1 MAAGPTAIYEQLAIL
16 LTLAAVSHL
25 FSKRFHQS
33 TLVGEIAIGVL
44 LAPSLLGGQFGI
56 FVFDPTFVQTFA
68 ALGAIF
74 LLFLIGLE
82 SDFREIY
89 TRKNFLVA
97 LGGVLLPLAFG
108 FLTAWFLAPPDT
120 TTIGANGTPFL
131 MALFVGATLTA
142 TSTAIAAVV
151 LLELGLMKDEIGRT
165 IIGAAVVD
173 DILGL
178 LVLSMVVGIAHG
190 GINAVGI
197 GLALSIVLVAGK
209 AVAFIAIGILVG
221 VYLFTPIVMRLQVE
235 GHKLGIKH
243 GGFIIALAIAFF
255 YSLIAESIG
264 LSAIIGA
271 FLAGTMFAPAPLKE
285 EFAEG
290 ARYLEAIFT
299 PIFFISLG
307 LNVYILAIWQ
317 TLPIFVFTL
326 VLIVVAMVTKMAG
339 CALAAWWQGMS
350 PVESLAVG
358 WGMTPR
364 GEVGLIVALTAFTS
378 GIIADGLFSV
388 IVLVIIVVSVVPAP
402 LFRQALKAVDTERKA
417 KGTLEAPAGAS
428 SESGPR

>member
-1 MAAGPTAIYEQLAIL
+1 MATGPTAIYEQLTIL

-33 TLVGEIAIGVL
+33 TLVGEIFLGVL
-44 LAPSLLGGQFGI
+44 LGPSLLGNLGLFQ
-56 FVFDPTFVQTFA
+56 FDPLFTQTFA

-82 SDFREIY
+82 SDFRDIY

-97 LGGVLLPLAFG
+97 LGGVLFPLGFG
-108 FLTAWFLAPPDT
+108 FLTAWFLAPVGLT
-120 TTIGANGTPFL
+120 TVGANGTPFL

-142 TSTAIAAVV
+142 TSTAIAAAV

-178 LVLSMVVGIAHG
+178 LVLSMVVGVAHG
-190 GINAVGI
+190 GID
-197 GLALSIVLVAGK
+197 ALGVVLVAAK
-209 AVAFIAIGILVG
+209 AIAFIVIGILVG
-221 VYLFTPIVMRLQVE
+221 VYLFSPVVVRLQVA
-235 GHKLGIKH
+235 GLKMGIKH

-290 ARYLEAIFT
+290 ARFLEAIFT

-307 LNVYILAIWQ
+307 LAVNIWAVWSTPAIF
-317 TLPIFVFTL
+317 LFTV
-326 VLIVVAMVTKMAG
+326 VLLVVAMVTKMAG
-339 CALAAWWQGMS
+339 CALAAWAQRMT

-364 GEVGLIVALTAFTS
+364 GEVGLIVALTALTS

-388 IVLVIIVVSVVPAP
+388 IVLVIVVVSVVPAP
-402 LFRQALKAVDTERKA
+402 LFRQALRAAEQERRHA
-417 KGTLEAPAGAS
+417 SPVPTQAP
-428 SESGPR
+428 

>member
-1 MAAGPTAIYEQLAIL
+1 MAVAPATYEQLSIL

-33 TLVGEIAIGVL
+33 TLVGEIFLGVL
-44 LAPSLLGGQFGI
+44 LAPTLLGQFGI
-56 FVFDPTFVQTFA
+56 FVFDQSFVETFA

-108 FLTAWFLAPPDT
+108 FLVAWFLAPPSSSV
-120 TTIGANGTPFL
+120 GASGTPFL

-142 TSTAIAAVV
+142 TSTAIAAAI
-151 LLELGLMKDEIGRT
+151 LLELGLMKDEIGHT

-178 LVLSMVVGIAHG
+178 LILSVVVGMAHG
-190 GINAVGI
+190 GLDAVGI
-197 GLALSIVLVAGK
+197 TLVAAK

-221 VYLFTPIVMRLQVE
+221 VYLFSPIVVRLQVE

-255 YSLIAESIG
+255 YSLVAESIG

-307 LNVYILAIWQ
+307 LAVNVLAVWEN
-317 TLPIFVFTL
+317 PEIFLFTIAL
-326 VLIVVAMVTKMAG
+326 LVVAMVTKMAG
-339 CALAAWWQGMS
+339 CALAAWGQRMTA
-350 PVESLAVG
+350 VESLAVG

-364 GEVGLIVALTAFTS
+364 GEVGLIVALTALTA
-378 GIIADGLFSV
+378 GIITDALFSV
-388 IVLVIIVVSVVPAP
+388 IVLVLVIVSVVPAP
-402 LFRQALKAVDTERKA
+402 LFRQALKAVDQERKA
-417 KGTLEAPAGAS
+417 RAAMNPPAAS
-428 SESGPR
+428 SEGSGAR

>member
-1 MAAGPTAIYEQLAIL
+1 MAAGPSAIYEQLSIL

-33 TLVGEIAIGVL
+33 TLVGEIFLGIL
-44 LAPSLLGGQFGI
+44 LAPSLLGGVFGV

-68 ALGAIF
+68 SLGAIF

-82 SDFREIY
+82 SDFRDIY

-97 LGGVLLPLAFG
+97 LGGVLLPLGFG
-108 FLTAWFLAPPDT
+108 FLAAWFLAPLDA
-120 TTIGANGTPFL
+120 TTIGANGQPFL

-151 LLELGLMKDEIGRT
+151 LLELGLMKDDIGRT

-178 LVLSMVVGIAHG
+178 LVLSIVVGIAHG
-190 GINAVGI
+190 GVDAV
-197 GLALSIVLVAGK
+197 AIVLVAAK

-221 VYLFTPIVMRLQVE
+221 VYLFTPIVVRLQVE
-235 GHKLGIKH
+235 GHRLGIRH

-255 YSLIAESIG
+255 YSLVAESIG

-317 TLPIFVFTL
+317 SLQMFVL
-326 VLIVVAMVTKMAG
+326 AVALIVVAMVTKMAG
-339 CALAAWWQGMS
+339 CALAAWWQGMT

-364 GEVGLIVALTAFTS
+364 GEVGLIVALTAYTS
-378 GIIADGLFSV
+378 GVIADGLFSV

-402 LFRQALKAVDTERKA
+402 LFRQALKAVDSERRAKA
-417 KGTLEAPAGAS
+417 APARSTAD
-428 SESGPR
+428 SGPH

>member
-1 MAAGPTAIYEQLAIL
+1 MAAGPTQIYEQLTIL

-33 TLVGEIAIGVL
+33 TLVGEIFLGVIL
-44 LAPSLLGGQFGI
+44 GQSLLGNLGI
-56 FVFDPTFVQTFA
+56 FQFDPVFIQTFA

-82 SDFREIY
+82 SDFRSIY

-97 LGGVLLPLAFG
+97 AGGVVFPLAFG
-108 FLTAWFLAPPDT
+108 FLTAWYLAPVDAT
-120 TTIGANGTPFL
+120 TVGANGTPFL

-142 TSTAIAAVV
+142 TSTAIAAAV

-178 LVLSMVVGIAHG
+178 LILSMVVGVAHG
-190 GINAVGI
+190 GIDALGI
-197 GLALSIVLVAGK
+197 MLVAAK
-209 AVAFIAIGILVG
+209 AVAFIVVGILVG
-221 VYLFTPIVMRLQVE
+221 VYLFSPIVVRLQVA
-235 GHKLGIKH
+235 GLKMGIKH

-255 YSLIAESIG
+255 YSLVAESIG

-290 ARYLEAIFT
+290 ARFLEAIFT

-307 LNVYILAIWQ
+307 LAVNVLAVWAS
-317 TLPIFVFTL
+317 PAIFLFTL
-326 VLIVVAMVTKMAG
+326 ALFIVAMVTKVAG
-339 CALAAWWQGMS
+339 CAITAWWQKMT

-364 GEVGLIVALTAFTS
+364 GEVGLIVALTALTS

-388 IVLVIIVVSVVPAP
+388 IVLVIVIVSVVPAP
-402 LFRQALKAVDTERKA
+402 LFRQALKGVELERQRR
-417 KGTLEAPAGAS
+417 APAATAS
-428 SESGPR
+428 SETP

>member
-108 FLTAWFLAPPDT
+108 FLTAWFLAPLDA
-120 TTIGANGTPFL
+120 TTIGANGSSFL

-151 LLELGLMKDEIGRT
+151 LMELGLMKDAIGRT

-173 DILGL
+173 DLLGL
-178 LVLSMVVGIAHG
+178 LILSVVVGIAHG
-190 GINAVGI
+190 SVDAI
-197 GLALSIVLVAGK
+197 GVVLVAGK

-221 VYLFTPIVMRLQVE
+221 VYLFTPVVVRLQVE

-255 YSLIAESIG
+255 YSLIAESVG

-317 TLPIFVFTL
+317 TVPIFVFTL

-378 GIIADGLFSV
+378 RIISDGLFSV

-402 LFRQALKAVDTERKA
+402 LFRQALKAVDAERKA
-417 KGTLEAPAGAS
+417 KGGVPAPGAAS
-428 SESGPR
+428 PDSGPR

>member
-1 MAAGPTAIYEQLAIL
+1 MATGATAIYEQLTVL

-33 TLVGEIAIGVL
+33 TLVGEIFLGILIGQ
-44 LAPSLLGGQFGI
+44 SFLGRFG
-56 FVFDPTFVQTFA
+56 FFQFDPTFIETFA
-68 ALGAIF
+68 GLGAIF

-82 SDFREIY
+82 SDFREVY

-97 LGGVLLPLAFG
+97 LGGVLFPFAFG
-108 FLTAWFLAPPDT
+108 FLTAWFLAPIGT
-120 TTIGANGTPFL
+120 TTVGTNGTPFL

-142 TSTAIAAVV
+142 TSTAIAAAV
-151 LLELGLMKDEIGRT
+151 LLELGLMKDEIGHT
-165 IIGAAVVD
+165 VIGAAVVD

-178 LVLSMVVGIAHG
+178 LILSMVVGVAHG
-190 GINAVGI
+190 NLDAVGV
-197 GLALSIVLVAGK
+197 GLVMAK
-209 AVAFIAIGILVG
+209 AIAFIVVGILVG
-221 VYLFTPIVMRLQVE
+221 VYLFSPIVVRLQVA
-235 GHKLGIKH
+235 GLKMGIKH

-255 YSLIAESIG
+255 YSLIAETIG

-290 ARYLEAIFT
+290 TRFLEAIFT

-307 LNVYILAIWQ
+307 LAVNVWAVWS
-317 TLPIFVFTL
+317 TPPIFLFTL
-326 VLIVVAMVTKMAG
+326 ALVVVAMVTKVAG
-339 CALAAWWQGMS
+339 CGVAAWGQKMS
-350 PVESLAVG
+350 AVESLAVG

-364 GEVGLIVALTAFTS
+364 GEVGLIVALTALTT

-388 IVLVIIVVSVVPAP
+388 IVIVIIVVSVVPAP
-402 LFRQALKAVDTERKA
+402 LFRQALKAAEQERRAKA
-417 KGTLEAPAGAS
+417 AKAET
-428 SESGPR
+428 R

>member
-1 MAAGPTAIYEQLAIL
+1 MATGPTAIYEQLSIL

-33 TLVGEIAIGVL
+33 TLVGEIFLGIL
-44 LAPSLLGGQFGI
+44 LAPSLLGGVFGV

-97 LGGVLLPLAFG
+97 LGGVLFPLAFG
-108 FLTAWFLAPPDT
+108 FLAAWFLTPLDST
-120 TTIGANGTPFL
+120 TLGPAGTPFL

-142 TSTAIAAVV
+142 TSTAIAASV
-151 LLELGLMKDEIGRT
+151 LLELGLMKDEIGKT

-178 LVLSMVVGIAHG
+178 LILSMVVGVAHG
-190 GINAVGI
+190 SIDAVGV
-197 GLALSIVLVAGK
+197 ALVAGK
-209 AVAFIAIGILVG
+209 ALAFIAIGILVG
-221 VYLFTPIVMRLQVE
+221 VYLFSPIVVRLQVE

-255 YSLIAESIG
+255 YSLVAESIG

-290 ARYLEAIFT
+290 ARFLEAIFT

-307 LNVYILAIWQ
+307 LNVSVLAIWQ
-317 TLPIFVFTL
+317 SQPIFVLTL
-326 VLIVVAMVTKMAG
+326 ALIVVALVTKVAG
-339 CALAAWWQGMS
+339 CAIAAWGQRMTA
-350 PVESLAVG
+350 VESLAIG

-388 IVLVIIVVSVVPAP
+388 IVLVIVVVSVVPAP
-402 LFRQALKAVDTERKA
+402 LFKQALKAVDQERKA
-417 KGTLEAPAGAS
+417 KAAQQVLAAQAADA
-428 SESGPR
+428 GPR

>member
-1 MAAGPTAIYEQLAIL
+1 MASGPAAIYEQLAIL

-44 LAPSLLGGQFGI
+44 LAPTLLGRFGI
-56 FVFDPTFVQTFA
+56 FVFDETFVQTLA

-89 TRKNFLVA
+89 TRKNFVVA
-97 LGGVLLPLAFG
+97 LGGVLVPLALG
-108 FLTAWFLAPPDT
+108 FATAWFLAPPDAVVV
-120 TTIGANGTPFL
+120 GAQGSRFL
-131 MALFVGATLTA
+131 MALFVGAALTA

-178 LVLSMVVGIAHG
+178 LVLSMVVGVAHG
-190 GINAVGI
+190 GIDAVG
-197 GLALSIVLVAGK
+197 VTLVAAK

-221 VYLFTPIVMRLQVE
+221 VYLFSPIVVRLQVE

-255 YSLIAESIG
+255 YSLVAESIG

-285 EFAEG
+285 EFSEG
-290 ARYLEAIFT
+290 TRYLEAIFT

-307 LNVYILAIWQ
+307 LNVTVLAIWSTTQ
-317 TLPIFVFTL
+317 IFVFTL
-326 VLIVVAMVTKMAG
+326 VLVIVAMVTKVVG
-339 CALAAWWQGMS
+339 CGVAARAQKMS
-350 PVESLAVG
+350 AVQSLAVG

-364 GEVGLIVALTAFTS
+364 GEVGLIVALTALTS
-378 GIIADGLFSV
+378 YIISDTLFSV
-388 IVLVIIVVSVVPAP
+388 IVLVIIIVSVVPAP
-402 LFRQALKAVDTERKA
+402 LFKQALKAVDQERKA
-417 KGTLEAPAGAS
+417 QAAVPEPH
-428 SESGPR
+428 

>member
-1 MAAGPTAIYEQLAIL
+1 MAVGPAAIYEQLTIL

-33 TLVGEIAIGVL
+33 TLVGEIFLGVIL
-44 LAPSLLGGQFGI
+44 GQSLLGNLGI
-56 FVFDPTFVQTFA
+56 FQFDPTFIATFA
-68 ALGAIF
+68 GLGAIF

-97 LGGVLLPLAFG
+97 LGGVLFPLVFG
-108 FLTAWFLAPPDT
+108 FLTAWFLAPLDVPT
-120 TTIGANGTPFL
+120 VGPSGTPFL
-131 MALFVGATLTA
+131 MALFVGAALTA
-142 TSTAIAAVV
+142 TSTAIAAAV
-151 LLELGLMKDEIGRT
+151 LLELGLMKDDIGRT

-178 LVLSMVVGIAHG
+178 LILSMVVGVAHG
-190 GINAVGI
+190 SIDAV
-197 GLALSIVLVAGK
+197 SVVLVAAK
-209 AVAFIAIGILVG
+209 AVAFIVIGILVG
-221 VYLFTPIVMRLQVE
+221 VYLFSPVVVRIQVA
-235 GHKLGIKH
+235 GLKMGIKH

-255 YSLIAESIG
+255 YALIAESIG

-307 LNVYILAIWQ
+307 LAVNVLAIWS
-317 TLPIFVFTL
+317 TPETFLFTL
-326 VLIVVAMVTKMAG
+326 VLLIVAMVTKMAG
-339 CALAAWWQGMS
+339 CAIAAWVQKMS
-350 PVESLAVG
+350 AVESLAVG

-364 GEVGLIVALTAFTS
+364 GEVGLIVALTALTT

-388 IVLVIIVVSVVPAP
+388 IVLVIVIVSVVPAP
-402 LFRQALKAVDTERKA
+402 LFRQALKAVDQERRAKA
-417 KGTLEAPAGAS
+417 PRKEAS
-428 SESGPR
+428 

>member
-1 MAAGPTAIYEQLAIL
+1 MAAGPTAIYEQLTVL

-33 TLVGEIAIGVL
+33 TLVGEIFLGILIGQ
-44 LAPSLLGGQFGI
+44 SFLGNLGI
-56 FVFDPTFVQTFA
+56 FQFDPVFIETFA

-89 TRKNFLVA
+89 TRKNFFVA
-97 LGGVLLPLAFG
+97 LGGVLFPLGFG
-108 FLTAWFLAPPDT
+108 FMTAWLLAPIGPA
-120 TTIGANGTPFL
+120 TIGANGTPFL
-131 MALFVGATLTA
+131 MALFVGAALTA
-142 TSTAIAAVV
+142 TSTAIAAAV
-151 LLELGLMKDEIGRT
+151 LLELGLIKDEIGHT

-178 LVLSMVVGIAHG
+178 LILSMAVGVTHG
-190 GINAVGI
+190 GLDAVGV
-197 GLALSIVLVAGK
+197 ALVMGK
-209 AVAFIAIGILVG
+209 AIAFIVVGILVG
-221 VYLFTPIVMRLQVE
+221 VYLFSPVVVRLQVA
-235 GHKLGIKH
+235 GLKMGIKH

-255 YSLIAESIG
+255 YSLIAETIG

-290 ARYLEAIFT
+290 ARFLEAIFT

-307 LNVYILAIWQ
+307 LAVNVWAVWQ
-317 TLPIFVFTL
+317 TPEIFLFTVAL
-326 VLIVVAMVTKMAG
+326 VVVAMVTKVAG
-339 CALAAWWQGMS
+339 CGIAARSQNMTG
-350 PVESLAVG
+350 VESLAVG

-364 GEVGLIVALTAFTS
+364 GEVGLIVALTALTA

-388 IVLVIIVVSVVPAP
+388 IVLVIIIVSVVPAP
-402 LFRQALKAVDTERKA
+402 LFKQALKAVDQERRAKADGTESR
-417 KGTLEAPAGAS
+417 
-428 SESGPR
+428 

>member
-1 MAAGPTAIYEQLAIL
+1 MAVAPATYEQLSIL

-33 TLVGEIAIGVL
+33 TLVGEIFLGVL
-44 LAPSLLGGQFGI
+44 LAPTLLGQFGI
-56 FVFDPTFVQTFA
+56 FVFDQNFVETFA

-108 FLTAWFLAPPDT
+108 FLVAWFLAPPSSSV
-120 TTIGANGTPFL
+120 GAAGTPFL

-142 TSTAIAAVV
+142 TSTAIAAAI
-151 LLELGLMKDEIGRT
+151 LLELGLMKDEIGHT

-178 LVLSMVVGIAHG
+178 LILSVVVGMAHG
-190 GINAVGI
+190 GLDAVGI
-197 GLALSIVLVAGK
+197 TLVAAK

-221 VYLFTPIVMRLQVE
+221 VYLFSPIVVRLQVE

-255 YSLIAESIG
+255 YSLVAESIG

-307 LNVYILAIWQ
+307 LAVNVLAVWEN
-317 TLPIFVFTL
+317 PEIFLFTI
-326 VLIVVAMVTKMAG
+326 VLLVVAMVTKMAG
-339 CALAAWWQGMS
+339 CALAAWGQRMS
-350 PVESLAVG
+350 AVESLAVG

-364 GEVGLIVALTAFTS
+364 GEVGLIVALTALTAS
-378 GIIADGLFSV
+378 IITDALFSV
-388 IVLVIIVVSVVPAP
+388 IVLVLVIVSVVPAP
-402 LFRQALKAVDTERKA
+402 LFRQALKAVDQERKA
-417 KGTLEAPAGAS
+417 RAATNPTAASSDRAGA
-428 SESGPR
+428 R

>member
-1 MAAGPTAIYEQLAIL
+1 MATGPTAIYEQLTIL

-33 TLVGEIAIGVL
+33 TLVGEIFLGVIL
-44 LAPSLLGGQFGI
+44 GQSLLGNLGI
-56 FVFDPTFVQTFA
+56 FQFDPTFIATFA
-68 ALGAIF
+68 GLGAIF

-97 LGGVLLPLAFG
+97 LGGVLFPLVFG
-108 FLTAWFLAPPDT
+108 FLTAWFLAPVDAPT
-120 TTIGANGTPFL
+120 VGPNGTPFL

-142 TSTAIAAVV
+142 TSTAIAAAI
-151 LLELGLMKDEIGRT
+151 LLELGLMRDDIGRT

-178 LVLSMVVGIAHG
+178 LILSMVVGVAHG
-190 GINAVGI
+190 SLDAVGV
-197 GLALSIVLVAGK
+197 VLVAAK
-209 AVAFIAIGILVG
+209 AVAFIVVGILVG
-221 VYLFTPIVMRLQVE
+221 IYLFSPIVVRIQVT
-235 GHKLGIKH
+235 GLKMGIKH

-299 PIFFISLG
+299 PNFIISLG
-307 LNVYILAIWQ
+307 LAVNVLSNWSTPAMF
-317 TLPIFVFTL
+317 LFTL
-326 VLIVVAMVTKMAG
+326 VLIIVALVTKMAG
-339 CALAAWWQGMS
+339 CAIAAWVQKMS
-350 PVESLAVG
+350 AVESLAVG

-364 GEVGLIVALTAFTS
+364 GEVGLIVALTALTT
-378 GIIADGLFSV
+378 GIVADGLFSV
-388 IVLVIIVVSVVPAP
+388 IVLVIIIVSVVPAP
-402 LFRQALKAVDTERKA
+402 LFRQALKAVDQERRGKA
-417 KGTLEAPAGAS
+417 TRKETS
-428 SESGPR
+428 

>member
-1 MAAGPTAIYEQLAIL
+1 MATGPTAIYEQLTIL

-33 TLVGEIAIGVL
+33 TLVGEIFLGVIL
-44 LAPSLLGGQFGI
+44 GQSLLGSLGLFQ
-56 FVFDPTFVQTFA
+56 FDPLFIQTFA

-82 SDFREIY
+82 SDFRELY
-89 TRKNFLVA
+89 TRKNFVVA
-97 LGGVLLPLAFG
+97 LGGVLFPFAFG
-108 FLTAWFLAPPDT
+108 FLTAWFLAPVGLT
-120 TTIGANGTPFL
+120 TVGANGTPFL

-142 TSTAIAAVV
+142 TSTAIAAAV

-178 LVLSMVVGIAHG
+178 LILSMVVGVAHG
-190 GINAVGI
+190 GID
-197 GLALSIVLVAGK
+197 ALGVVLVAGK
-209 AVAFIAIGILVG
+209 AIAFIVVGILVG
-221 VYLFTPIVMRLQVE
+221 VYLFSPIVVRIQVA
-235 GHKLGIKH
+235 GLKLGIRH

-290 ARYLEAIFT
+290 ARFLEAIFT

-307 LNVYILAIWQ
+307 LAVNVWAVWSTPAIF
-317 TLPIFVFTL
+317 LFTV
-326 VLIVVAMVTKMAG
+326 VLLVVAMVTKMAG
-339 CALAAWWQGMS
+339 CALAAWAQKMTA
-350 PVESLAVG
+350 VESLAVG

-364 GEVGLIVALTAFTS
+364 GEVGLIVALTALTS
-378 GIIADGLFSV
+378 GIIADGLFSA
-388 IVLVIIVVSVVPAP
+388 IVLVIVVVSVVPAP
-402 LFRQALKAVDTERKA
+402 LFRQALRAADQERRRSDSA
-417 KGTLEAPAGAS
+417 ASRAP
-428 SESGPR
+428 